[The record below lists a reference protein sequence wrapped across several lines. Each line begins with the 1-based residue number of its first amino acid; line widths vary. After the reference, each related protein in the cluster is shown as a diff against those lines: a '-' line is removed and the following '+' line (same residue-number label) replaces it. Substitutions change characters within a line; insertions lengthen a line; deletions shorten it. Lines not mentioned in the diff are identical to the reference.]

1 MGQRPLIV
9 MVYRRCLMNNPI
21 EGYFLVTNEG
31 LVFEVKG
38 NLHPETHH
46 IAYLRYVIDTSG
58 DRKSNDGISY
68 RKIYPLKD
76 REVYLRRNYPQYLR
90 FDSRHKRVLQV
101 VPLDYV
107 EYILSPVDAL
117 VQFRDRGEHLN
128 DLQRATIELAES
140 LVDAFG
146 IPWDSIGVTGSQLVG
161 LATEKSDID
170 LVVYGEQAGK
180 TLYRSLKENSELI
193 NGLER
198 YEGNYL
204 QKHAQFRWGSNN
216 QNLETLSL
224 IESGKLLQGI
234 FDGYEFFIR
243 LVKTPEE
250 VGFVYDDLSYEILG
264 TRVLTCDVLDDSQAI
279 FTPCEYK
286 VECQEI
292 PDLVNLV
299 SYRGRYTEHVH
310 RGMCVETRGTLE
322 KVIHHDGR
330 NWFQLVLG
338 ESSTDYLLP
347 CST

>member
-1 MGQRPLIV
+1 
-9 MVYRRCLMNNPI
+9 MNNPI

-58 DRKSNDGISY
+58 DRKSKDGVAY

-76 REVYLRRNYPQYLR
+76 REVYLRENYPQYLR

-107 EYILSPVDAL
+107 EYTLSPVDAL
-117 VQFRDRGEHLN
+117 AQFRDRGRHLSG
-128 DLQRATIELAES
+128 LQCATIELAES

-146 IPWDSIGVTGSQLVG
+146 IPWGSIGVTGSQLVG

-170 LVVYGEQAGK
+170 LVVYGEQVGK
-180 TLYRSLKENSELI
+180 TLHRSLKENSESI
-193 NGLER
+193 KGLER
-198 YEGNYL
+198 YEGKYL
-204 QKHAQFRWGSNN
+204 QQHTQFRWGSNN
-216 QNLETLSL
+216 QNLETLNS

-234 FDGYEFFIR
+234 FDGHEFFIR
-243 LVKTPEE
+243 LVRTPEE
-250 VGFVYDDLSYEILG
+250 VEFSYNDLSYENFG
-264 TRVLTCDVLDDSQAI
+264 TRVLACNILDDSQAI

-299 SYRGRYTEHVH
+299 SFRGRYTEHVH
-310 RGMCVETRGTLE
+310 AGMCVKAGGILE
-322 KVIHHDGR
+322 RVTHRDGR
-330 NWFQLVLG
+330 NWLQLVLG
-338 ESSTDYLLP
+338 ESDIDYLLP